1 MDARPIRVLIVDD
14 EKNIR
19 RLYKKEFEQSG
30 YEVLLAE
37 NGEEAVEKVRAE
49 NPDLVILDIRMPGM
63 DGVEA
68 LGRILGIRNN
78 IPVILNSA
86 YASYQNNF
94 MSWAADAYVIKSSDL
109 GPLKAKGQEVLV
121 KKGLI
126 RE

>member
-37 NGEEAVEKVRAE
+37 NGVEAVEKVRAD
-49 NPDLVILDIRMPGM
+49 NPDIVILDIRMPGM

-109 GPLKAKGQEVLV
+109 GPLKAKVREVLV

-126 RE
+126 KE

>member
-19 RLYKKEFEQSG
+19 RLYEKEFEQSG

-37 NGEEAVEKVRAE
+37 NGAEAVEKVRADS
-49 NPDLVILDIRMPGM
+49 PDLVILDIRMPGM

-109 GPLKAKGQEVLV
+109 APLKAKVREVLV

-126 RE
+126 KE

>member
-1 MDARPIRVLIVDD
+1 MDERPIRVLIVDD

-19 RLYKKEFEQSG
+19 RLYEKEFEQSG

-49 NPDLVILDIRMPGM
+49 NPDLVILDIRMSGM

-109 GPLKAKGQEVLV
+109 GPLKAKVQEVLV